1 MKTSLYWVDSFDHG
15 EDWFVIALN
24 ANEARN
30 FFALE
35 MGYDVIE
42 DEITSLLVCST
53 PDNLEYCSPQ
63 FADEEIIRLCDGVMI
78 LYEDADLL
86 EVVDQE
92 ILDLL
97 GTETR
102 IVKIEHQIFIEGNV
116 ARAALQSIKQ
126 QGVSY

>member
-1 MKTSLYWVDSFDHG
+1 MKTNLYWVESFDHG

-35 MGYDVIE
+35 MGYDLIE
-42 DEITSLLVCST
+42 DEIASLLVCSM
-53 PDNLEYCSPQ
+53 PKKFECVPPQ
-63 FADEEIIRLCDGVMI
+63 FADEDIINICGGDMI

-86 EVVDQE
+86 EVVDQS

-97 GTETR
+97 GAQTR
-102 IVKIEHQIFIEGNV
+102 VVKIEHQIFIEGNV

-126 QGVSY
+126 QGVS

>member
-1 MKTSLYWVDSFDHG
+1 MKTNLYWVESFDHG

-42 DEITSLLVCST
+42 DEITSLLVC
-53 PDNLEYCSPQ
+53 PMPENLDYCPPQ
-63 FADEEIIRLCDGVMI
+63 FADADIIKLCGGDMI

-86 EVVDQE
+86 EVVDQG
-92 ILDLL
+92 ILDTL
-97 GTETR
+97 GAQTR

-126 QGVSY
+126 

>member
-1 MKTSLYWVDSFDHG
+1 MQTFLYWIDSFDHG

-42 DEITSLLVCST
+42 DEITSLLVCSM
-53 PDNLEYCSPQ
+53 PVILEISPPQ
-63 FADEEIIRLCDGVMI
+63 FADANTIKACGGDMI

-86 EVVDQE
+86 EVVDQS
-92 ILDLL
+92 ILDSL
-97 GTETR
+97 GVETR
-102 IVKIEHQIFIEGNV
+102 VVNIAHQIFIEGNV
-116 ARAALQSIKQ
+116 ARAALQSFK
-126 QGVSY
+126 

>member
-1 MKTSLYWVDSFDHG
+1 MNTHLYWVDSFDHG

-42 DEITSLLVCST
+42 DEITSLLVCAM
-53 PDNLEYCSPQ
+53 PENLNYIPPQ
-63 FADEEIIRLCDGVMI
+63 FADQDIIKICGGDMI

-86 EVVDQE
+86 EVFDQGV
-92 ILDLL
+92 LDSL
-97 GTETR
+97 GTQTR
-102 IVKIEHQIFIEGNV
+102 VVKIEHQIFIEGNV
-116 ARAALQSIKQ
+116 ARAALQAFK
-126 QGVSY
+126 